1 MSDELD
7 NHINEETKHT
17 VIPINGLYENWFL
30 DYASYV
36 ILDRAVPHIN
46 DGLKPVQRRI
56 MHSLKEMDD
65 GRFNKAAN
73 VIGNTMKYHPHG
85 DASIGDAMVQIGQ
98 KDLLIDCQ
106 GNWGDPITGDSAA
119 APRYI
124 EARLSKFANEV
135 VFNSDTTI
143 WQLSYDGRNN
153 EPLTLPV
160 KFPLLLAQ
168 GAEGIA
174 VGLATKV
181 MPHNFIELLDA
192 SIEIL
197 QGGKPNILPDFFT
210 GGMADFSAY
219 NEGMRGGKI
228 RVRAKITEKD
238 KKTLVI
244 TEIPYSTTTGSVID
258 SILSANDK
266 GKIKIKK
273 IEDNTAANVEIV
285 IQLAPGISPDVTIDA
300 LYAFTSCEVSISPN
314 TCIIKDDKPQFLTVN
329 DILVQNTENTKNL
342 LKQELE
348 IKLHELQEKI
358 FFSSLLK
365 IFIQEGM
372 YKNARYENSANFDAV
387 VVELNILFAP
397 FKEQLY
403 REILPEDFKKL
414 IDKPMSSIT
423 RFDVKKADDQ
433 MKALADEIK
442 TVKNHLRHLTD
453 YAIAW
458 FQRLKDKYSKG
469 RERKTE
475 IRLFD
480 RVEASKVA
488 LANVKLYLNRED
500 GFIGTGLKKDEFV
513 ADCSD
518 LDEVIVFREDGHYTI
533 TKVADKTFV
542 GKGIIYAAV
551 FKKNDE
557 RTIYNAIYK
566 DGASGVSYIKR
577 FAVMGVTRDKEYEIT
592 KGTKGSRVLYF
603 TPNPNGEAE
612 IVTVMLKPHVKLK
625 KVQFDLDFAD
635 IAIKGRASQGNIVS
649 KYPIKKIL
657 LKSKGVSTLAGLKIW
672 YDELL
677 RRLNVDGRGKYLGEF
692 DGDDKILQVHKEG
705 WYELSSF
712 ELSNHFDADLLL
724 IQKYDPEKPFA
735 VVHYEGKAKNY
746 FIKRFVFEQIGI
758 GKKQTLISEET
769 GSKFLYLTSNPAA
782 ALTVDVLKGKTQIP
796 ETLEIILAD
805 FIDVKG
811 IKANG
816 NRLSQ
821 HDVKNID
828 ISNHEEIELSLEED
842 SKEEESLATDKT
854 EGDEG
859 TGGSGT
865 VTADQESDKSA
876 DTDETEDELDTAA
889 DDQSAE
895 NEVAESGSSTVATEK
910 KKVEPADESVKP
922 VEDFAEPAKDFA
934 KPAKESAAYLVKK
947 QSEVEKTVSAQ
958 ESEQS
963 EVSVNPAKVLKAK
976 AAVPVAIKEEEKTAD
991 SSIEPVA
998 EVVSEVKA
1006 DTSKTD
1012 KQVARVAPEVKESE
1026 VKAFSAKP
1034 EKPVVEAATEVP
1046 AAKSEKPAVEP
1057 EKIEPVVNTAVPRP
1071 KIKWETPARPE
1082 PKTEALFGD
1091 DVVAKEP
1098 KKPTKSKST
1107 DDAKSR
1113 VKKESPQKKEVKLE
1127 ITNPDDIQ
1135 LGLF

>member
-7 NHINEETKHT
+7 NNINEETKHT

-106 GNWGDPITGDSAA
+106 GNWGDPVTGDSAA

-197 QGGKPNILPDFFT
+197 QGSRPNILPDFFT

-219 NEGMRGGKI
+219 NEGMRGGKV

-273 IEDNTAANVEIV
+273 IEDNTAAHVEIV

-314 TCIIKDDKPQFLTVN
+314 TCIIKDDKPQFLSVN
-329 DILVQNTENTKNL
+329 DILVENTNNTKNL

-372 YKNARYENSANFDAV
+372 YKNPEYENSNNFDR
-387 VVELNILFAP
+387 VVEVLNLLFAP
-397 FKEQLY
+397 FREQLY
-403 REILPEDFKKL
+403 RDIQPEDLKKL

-442 TVKNHLRHLTD
+442 VVKNHLKHLTD

-458 FQRLKDKYSKG
+458 YQRLKDKYGKG

-500 GFIGTGLKKDEFV
+500 GFIGTGLKKDEFI

-518 LDEVIVFREDGHYTI
+518 LDEIIVFREDGKCII

-542 GKGIIYAAV
+542 GKGIIYAQV
-551 FKKNDE
+551 FKKGDE
-557 RTIYNAIYK
+557 RTIYNLIYK
-566 DGASGVSYIKR
+566 DGASGVSYVKR
-577 FAVMGVTRDKEYEIT
+577 FAVMGVTRDKEYDL
-592 KGTKGSRVLYF
+592 TKGSKGSKILYF

-612 IVTVMLKPHVKLK
+612 IVTVMLKPHSKLK
-625 KVQFDLDFAD
+625 KLQFDLDFAD

-649 KYPIKKIL
+649 KYPVKRIL
-657 LKSKGVSTLAGLKIW
+657 LKSKGVSTLSGLKIW

-724 IQKYDPEKPFA
+724 IQKYDTEKPFA
-735 VVHYEGKAKNY
+735 VVQFEGKAKNY
-746 FIKRFVFEQIGI
+746 FIKRFVFESIAV

-782 ALTVDVLKGKTQIP
+782 MLTVDVLKGKTQTP
-796 ETLEIILAD
+796 ETLEILLAE

-821 HDVKNID
+821 HDVKEIR
-828 ISNHEEIELSLEED
+828 ISNHEEIEPGLEEER
-842 SKEEESLATDKT
+842 KEEEPVLT
-854 EGDEG
+854 EDTVENSADGGDETEEAV
-859 TGGSGT
+859 TGDISP
-865 VTADQESDKSA
+865 ADDDAPVAA
-876 DTDETEDELDTAA
+876 DDETEEADDEVAVAEEADIEEEVIAEEPAAVETEDEPIEEITIPAPAEEIVPPAKEVTA
-889 DDQSAE
+889 
-895 NEVAESGSSTVATEK
+895 
-910 KKVEPADESVKP
+910 P
-922 VEDFAEPAKDFA
+922 VEEVIPVVQEEIATPVKA
-934 KPAKESAAYLVKK
+934 KPAKKAWGASAEKK
-947 QSEVEKTVSAQ
+947 AEPVIEEVAPEEEKPAPVN
-958 ESEQS
+958 
-963 EVSVNPAKVLKAK
+963 EV
-976 AAVPVAIKEEEKTAD
+976 AVPVKEDEAPVQEEPTAAIQEETLPLNAEVKPEPEEVQPIEKVTVSEESA
-991 SSIEPVA
+991 PVA
-998 EVVSEVKA
+998 
-1006 DTSKTD
+1006 
-1012 KQVARVAPEVKESE
+1012 P
-1026 VKAFSAKP
+1026 AKP
-1034 EKPVVEAATEVP
+1034 
-1046 AAKSEKPAVEP
+1046 
-1057 EKIEPVVNTAVPRP
+1057 
-1071 KIKWETPARPE
+1071 ARQ
-1082 PKTEALFGD
+1082 KR
-1091 DVVAKEP
+1091 
-1098 KKPTKSKST
+1098 T
-1107 DDAKSR
+1107 DDAKSK
-1113 VKKESPQKKEVKLE
+1113 VTKESKPKKDIKLE
-1127 ITNPDDIQ
+1127 ITNPDDVEIDDKGQ